1 MKLLVVDV
9 VVSWKWKETIETK
22 GRKKLGGGG
31 KIAFLFNSKII
42 RSTVNTL
49 GGRKSRI
56 NEAETHEAPVQ
67 YMRHHLMPTGRLAS
81 KCSHLYSRVY
91 CSTFMAKDDNEKEP
105 KRRRRRGGDL
115 IKC

>member
-81 KCSHLYSRVY
+81 KCSHYIRA
-91 CSTFMAKDDNEKEP
+91 STAQLLWPKTTTKKNQKDEEEEEE
-105 KRRRRRGGDL
+105 
-115 IKC
+115 I